1 MSQTSE
7 LKARIHAK
15 KKQLE
20 ADLAKLQAEGHAAS
34 NTAQAEI
41 KRKLSELED
50 HLHTG
55 WDNLSQKAVAKLNQ
69 WLK

>member
-1 MSQTSE
+1 MSQISE

-15 KKQLE
+15 RKQLE

-41 KRKLSELED
+41 KRKLAELDD
-50 HLHTG
+50 HLRDG
-55 WDNLSQKAVAKLNQ
+55 WDNLSEKAAAKLNQ